1 MTTDRRL
8 AAGVVTLLV
17 AALGGSALG
26 VSTHAQTAAPPADY
40 ARDVR
45 PILEAHCYEC
55 HGTKKTRGRLRLDV
69 KTSALKGGTTGPAVI
84 PGNADDSLM
93 IRRVLGLDGDDRM
106 PLDKDPLPADQIATL
121 RAWIA
126 QGAPW
131 PDDPAGTSTAVT
143 LAPEDAPQ
151 HWAYRK
157 PIRPMPPAVSHTT
170 WPKNSIDQF
179 VVARLEKEGLAP
191 SPEASKEAL
200 IRRVSLDLI
209 GLPPTLAEVDAF
221 VADTRPDAYDRLVD
235 RLLASPHY
243 GERWARPWLDLARYA
258 DSHGYEKDNL
268 RTMWQYRDW
277 VIKALNDDM
286 PFDEFTIEQLA
297 GDMLPNATRD
307 QLIASGFN
315 RNTLLN
321 QEGGIDVE
329 EARWETLIDRVSTT
343 GTVWLGTTIAC
354 AQCHNHKYDPFS
366 QRDFYRLL
374 AFYDNGQYS
383 VFGQPGGDHWI
394 QEATL
399 DVTTPEQEVR
409 RATLVAELKNLN
421 AQLTD
426 ASPDLDRA
434 QAVWEQEIARTA
446 SDWTALHPAAAH
458 ADKATLT
465 VRDDGSVLAS
475 GIHAG
480 VDRYVIDLPLSV
492 GTISGIRLEALPDP
506 SLPKGGPGRDY
517 YGNFVLTGFHLSVDD
532 GHGEKPVTFS
542 DAASDD
548 QNGGDIKDLL
558 KPPERTYARDVAPGW
573 SIDAT
578 RDITRL
584 PRQAVFVPST
594 PIAAGGGAH
603 ARLTLAFDG
612 GAVGQALGCFRVSFT
627 TTSTPLKA
635 VSIRAKT
642 RAILEVPA
650 ANRSEDDQKRV
661 RTEYRATAE
670 SLKPTRDRIEEINK
684 ALEQLG
690 IVPALVMS
698 ERPGYD
704 RPSTFFH
711 ERGAYL
717 SPGERVYA
725 ATPGVLPPMPDDQM
739 PNRLGLARW
748 LVSRSNPLTARVTV
762 NRAWEQFFGRGI
774 VETSE
779 DFGTQGAA
787 PSHPELLDWLATE
800 FVRLQWS
807 QKALH
812 RLIVTSATYRQ
823 DASASAGL
831 IEKDPYNRLLA
842 RGPRFRMEA
851 EMIRDVALAT
861 SGILSP
867 KIGGP
872 SVFPLQPDGIWDNP
886 YSDAKWVT
894 SDGEDKNRRGLYTFI
909 RRTSPYPAFMTFD
922 ATSREFCTVRRIRTN
937 TPLQALTLLNDEAFF
952 EAARSLARRTLSE
965 VTATDS
971 HGTAALERARASHAF
986 RLCTARTPTDVETTR
1001 IVRSYEAQ
1009 LRHYRAHPADAAKV
1023 LKEARHTGH
1032 DAAAQAE
1039 HAAWTLVANAL
1050 LNLDETVTK

>member
-8 AAGVVTLLV
+8 AAGVVIIC
-17 AALGGSALG
+17 AAAIVGSALG
-26 VSTHAQTAAPPADY
+26 VSAQAQAPAPPLDY
-40 ARDVR
+40 VRDVR
-45 PILEAHCYEC
+45 PILEGHCYEC

-69 KTSALKGGTTGPAVI
+69 KGAALKGGATGPAVI

-93 IRRVLGLDGDDRM
+93 VRRVLGLDGEDRM
-106 PLDKDPLPADQIATL
+106 PLDKDALPADQIATL

-151 HWAYRK
+151 HWAYRA
-157 PIRPMPPAVSHTT
+157 PVRPMPPAVSHTS
-170 WPKNSIDQF
+170 WPRNPIDQF
-179 VVARLEKEGLAP
+179 ILARLEKEGLTP

-258 DSHGYEKDNL
+258 DSNGYEKDNL
-268 RTMWQYRDW
+268 RTMWEYRDW
-277 VIKALNDDM
+277 VIKALNADM

-297 GDMLPNATRD
+297 GDMLPNATRE
-307 QLIASGFN
+307 QLIATGFN

-329 EARWETLIDRVSTT
+329 EARWETLIDRVNTT

-394 QEATL
+394 QEASL
-399 DVTTPEQEVR
+399 DITTPDQEVK
-409 RATLVAELKNLN
+409 RAKLVAELKDLN

-426 ASPDLDRA
+426 PSPDLDRA
-434 QAVWEQEIARTA
+434 QAAWEQEIARTA
-446 SDWTALHPAAAH
+446 SDWTALRPAAAH

-480 VDRYVIDLPLSV
+480 VDRYVIDLPLSDE
-492 GTISGIRLEALPDP
+492 TITGIRLEALPDP

-532 GHGEKPVTFS
+532 GHGETPVTFS
-542 DAASDD
+542 NAASDD

-584 PRQAVFVPST
+584 PRQAVFIPAA
-594 PIAAGGGAH
+594 PIAAVGSAH

-612 GAVGQALGCFRVSFT
+612 GAVGQALGSFRVSVT

-642 RAILEVPA
+642 RALLAVPD

-661 RTEYRATAE
+661 RTEYRAAAE
-670 SLKPTRDRIEEINK
+670 SLKPTRDRIEALNK
-684 ALEQLG
+684 ELEQLG
-690 IVPALVMS
+690 IVSALVMS
-698 ERPGYD
+698 ERSSYD

-725 ATPGVLPPMPDDQM
+725 ATPGVLPPMPEDQM

-748 LVSRSNPLTARVTV
+748 LVGRGNPLTARVTV

-779 DFGTQGAA
+779 DFGTQGAP

-800 FVRLQWS
+800 FVRLKWS
-807 QKALH
+807 QKTLD

-823 DASASAGL
+823 DASAGESL
-831 IEKDPYNRLLA
+831 IDKDPYNRLLA

-851 EMIRDVALAT
+851 EMIRDVALAA
-861 SGILSP
+861 SGLLSE

-894 SDGEDKNRRGLYTFI
+894 SDGEDKYRRGLYTFS

-922 ATSREFCTVRRIRTN
+922 ATSREFCTVRRVRTN

-952 EAARSLARRTLSE
+952 EAARALAARTLSE
-965 VTATDS
+965 VPSAAGRS
-971 HGTAALERARASHAF
+971 GAALEKARASHAF
-986 RLCTARTPTDVETTR
+986 RLCTSRTPTDIETAR

-1009 LRHYRAHPADAAKV
+1009 LRHYRSRPGDAAKV
-1023 LKEARHTGH
+1023 LKEDRASGKATS
-1032 DAAAQAE
+1032 AQAE
-1039 HAAWTLVANAL
+1039 RTAWTLVANAL